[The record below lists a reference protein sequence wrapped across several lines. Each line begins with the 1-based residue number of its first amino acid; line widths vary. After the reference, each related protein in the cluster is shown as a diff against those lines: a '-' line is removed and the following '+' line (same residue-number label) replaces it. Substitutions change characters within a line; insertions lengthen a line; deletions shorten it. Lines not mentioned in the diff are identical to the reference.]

1 MPTRE
6 RSDAGTFVETVTLEA
21 VRDVFTQVR
30 GPVVTSS
37 DVAAAL
43 ECTTEAARQKL
54 TRLYDRGEIDKRKT
68 GRTVVYWREEG
79 SAGETTDTARGEP
92 TPSPEETPGDTQTAA
107 HADESGGTPPH
118 RISRSRPPTWCEI
131 TCRVRDDPTRETAPC
146 RSTIVSTSLQA
157 HDCIG
162 RSAASAHTSPSC
174 TNPCLG
180 SCDRGGLDGARPLH
194 ALGPIGRHQPC
205 CDARGLRPRNRVRD
219 RGR

>member
-68 GRTVVYWREEG
+68 GRTTVYWRKEG
-79 SAGETTDTARGEP
+79 SAGETTDTARDDP
-92 TPSPEETPGDTQTAA
+92 DPSRRHMPGDTQTAA
-107 HADESGGTPPH
+107 HADKSGLIQDVRTYLEATDTGPKPEHGRGAVIDVLEHLREHGTAKTSELKEHLEPEYSDTYANTQAMWESIRRYLEDIPGIEDAGYGTYGYAGDK
-118 RISRSRPPTWCEI
+118 E
-131 TCRVRDDPTRETAPC
+131 TRKT
-146 RSTIVSTSLQA
+146 
-157 HDCIG
+157 
-162 RSAASAHTSPSC
+162 
-174 TNPCLG
+174 
-180 SCDRGGLDGARPLH
+180 
-194 ALGPIGRHQPC
+194 
-205 CDARGLRPRNRVRD
+205 LREGV
-219 RGR
+219 